1 MNTMLR
7 VKKRNG
13 DTEQVS
19 FDKVTNRLKFLTE
32 MEPVLKN
39 VNYFEIA
46 QKVVSRIY
54 DLVPTHELDEL
65 AAEQCTQK
73 GIEHLDYNALASRI
87 AISNNHKRTS
97 PSIFRNDYY
106 II

>member
-1 MNTMLR
+1 MNTMFR

-13 DTEQVS
+13 ETEQVS

-46 QKVVSRIY
+46 QKVVSRI
-54 DLVPTHELDEL
+54 
-65 AAEQCTQK
+65 
-73 GIEHLDYNALASRI
+73 
-87 AISNNHKRTS
+87 
-97 PSIFRNDYY
+97 
-106 II
+106 